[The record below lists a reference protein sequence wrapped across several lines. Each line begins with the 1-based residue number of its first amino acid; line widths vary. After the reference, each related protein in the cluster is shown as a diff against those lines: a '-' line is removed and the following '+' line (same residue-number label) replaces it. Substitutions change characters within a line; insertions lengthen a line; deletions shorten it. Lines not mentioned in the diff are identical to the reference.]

1 MRDQMAKRY
10 ADQKSITAG
19 LHKVRVVAAIWDVT
33 NQPASQEGDGWSQMR
48 HRYPDKKAFRRL
60 AEQFQTDQEPQA
72 KTEDVKCLPELP
84 RGQLRHRQTTMRE
97 VPALEGIAWLMQS
110 ATNPWVHFAA
120 RVGDK
125 PFCRSTK
132 FRRDPARQGLG
143 IEAAA
148 RTGER
153 PCPRCLPLLGRKAL
167 DVVAA
172 FCQDGEGP
180 SE

>member
-1 MRDQMAKRY
+1 
-10 ADQKSITAG
+10 
-19 LHKVRVVAAIWDVT
+19 
-33 NQPASQEGDGWSQMR
+33 
-48 HRYPDKKAFRRL
+48 
-60 AEQFQTDQEPQA
+60 
-72 KTEDVKCLPELP
+72 
-84 RGQLRHRQTTMRE
+84 MRE
-97 VPALEGIAWLMQS
+97 VPAIEEIAWLMQS
-110 ATNPWVHFAA
+110 AANPWVHFAA
-120 RVGDK
+120 RVDDK
-125 PFCRSTK
+125 LCRGTK

-153 PCPRCLPLLGRKAL
+153 PCPRCLPLLGRKAF